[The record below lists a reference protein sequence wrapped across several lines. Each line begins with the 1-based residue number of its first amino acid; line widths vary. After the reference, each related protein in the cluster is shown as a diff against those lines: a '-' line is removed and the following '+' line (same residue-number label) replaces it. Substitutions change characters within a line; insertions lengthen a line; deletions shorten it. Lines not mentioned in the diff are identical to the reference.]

1 MKNIGCSIGIVQMK
15 LSDNITKNVEKILGY
30 IKYAD
35 KKRIF
40 LLCFPECAL
49 SGYITDHSKTNF
61 ESIRHGISNL
71 QIASNKSGVS
81 LLVGTPWYSN
91 NKIYNSAALIRPNA
105 AIRLYHKKNL
115 TEYDK
120 KYFSKGH
127 RSLSFRINGIGCGVL
142 ICRDQNDA
150 CLAMK
155 YKRTNIL
162 FYLSSHYYG
171 EDEAIRKERKNKAF
185 PIVRAIENK
194 IYVAKADAVGEENGQ
209 ICIGS
214 SMVVTPEGDVIAE
227 AERYKEELLEF
238 NL

>member
-1 MKNIGCSIGIVQMK
+1 MKDRGRSFGIVQMK
-15 LSDNITKNVEKILGY
+15 LSDNITKNVEKILKY

-49 SGYITDHSKTNF
+49 SGYITDHSKTKF

-71 QIASNKSGVS
+71 QIASDNSSVS
-81 LLVGTPWYSN
+81 LLVGTPWYYN
-91 NKIYNSAALIRPNA
+91 NKIYNSAALIRPRA

-127 RSLSFRINGIGCGVL
+127 RSLSFRINGIRCGAL
-142 ICRDQNDA
+142 ICRDQNDPS
-150 CLAMK
+150 LAMK
-155 YKRTNIL
+155 YKNANIL
-162 FYLSSHYYG
+162 FYLSSHYYS

-194 IYVAKADAVGEENGQ
+194 IYVAKADAVGKQNGQ

-227 AERYKEELLEF
+227 AERHKEEILEF